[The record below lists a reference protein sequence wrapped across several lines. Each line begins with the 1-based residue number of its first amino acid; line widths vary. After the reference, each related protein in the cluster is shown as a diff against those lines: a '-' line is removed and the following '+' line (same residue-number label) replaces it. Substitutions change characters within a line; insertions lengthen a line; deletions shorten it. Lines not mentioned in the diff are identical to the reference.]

1 MRLIS
6 TVFITGFT
14 GVLAALF
21 ISACQPKSDET
32 VNSAASDASMEQQTG
47 NPTDDH
53 AINHVANHSMDR
65 ADSHSTPHEADMS
78 QHTHQAMTSFG
89 QEYHDGM
96 MTMHE
101 AMMVGMSANDA
112 DVAFAKSML
121 AHHQGAVAMAETQ
134 LKYGKD
140 EQMNQLA
147 KDIIDAQQK
156 EIEQMQKWLNS
167 HPDTEAQP
175 NTQAMQQ
182 AYEQS
187 MGPMNSDMMDA
198 SQDSDADMAFAKGM
212 LAHHQSA
219 VAMAKVQLEYGKDEQ
234 MNQLAKDII
243 KAQQSEIEVMQSWIS
258 SHNA

>member
-1 MRLIS
+1 MRPSS
-6 TVFITGFT
+6 TAFITGL
-14 GVLAALF
+14 LAAML
-21 ISACQPKSDET
+21 ISACQPKSDEMAI
-32 VNSAASDASMEQQTG
+32 SATDGTPTEATQAKTQSDDKT
-47 NPTDDH
+47 NDTDAMGH
-53 AINHVANHSMDR
+53 GTEEMTH
-65 ADSHSTPHEADMS
+65 DMS
-78 QHTHQAMTSFG
+78 HQAPEAMTSFG

-96 MTMHE
+96 MTMHK
-101 AMMVGMSANDA
+101 AMMAGMNANDA

-121 AHHQGAVAMAETQ
+121 AHHQGAVAMAQTQ

-187 MGPMNSDMMDA
+187 MGPMNSDMKSA

>member
-1 MRLIS
+1 MRPSS
-6 TVFITGFT
+6 TIFITGL
-14 GVLAALF
+14 LAAVL
-21 ISACQPKSDET
+21 ISACQPKPDET
-32 VNSAASDASMEQQTG
+32 TMPNTDGSPEATQSSAQHSEHSNDAMA
-47 NPTDDH
+47 H
-53 AINHVANHSMDR
+53 H
-65 ADSHSTPHEADMS
+65 ADSTVSTHDADMADHGHS
-78 QHTHQAMTSFG
+78 SMTAFG

-96 MTMHE
+96 MTMHKD
-101 AMMVGMSANDA
+101 MMAGMSANDA

-147 KDIIDAQQK
+147 KDIIAAQQK

-187 MGPMNSDMMDA
+187 MGPMNSDMMSA

-219 VAMAKVQLEYGKDEQ
+219 VAMAKVQLEYGQDEQ
-234 MNQLAKDII
+234 MHKLAKDII
-243 KAQQSEIEVMQSWIS
+243 KTQQNEIEKMKGWIS
-258 SHNA
+258 AHNA